1 LKSTLN
7 KAHHWV
13 TQSILLTKLN
23 FKVTLLLGSAYVFAY
38 LLVPKIPVLSFI
50 SPVLIIA
57 WPISTMIFIN
67 FFRLTQDKKETDF
80 KALVK
85 IDKENIRVLI
95 YLGVIC
101 LFYSLLIS
109 LILRPDMENMEN
121 ILAAASEPEI
131 SEDIS
136 NILVSI
142 LVKFMVLAIP
152 ILMATW
158 FSPILIAYHNFGLIK
173 AIKSS
178 FAGVLL
184 SIIPIMLS
192 WLILLGGFISL
203 IFLMIMIFTILGSS
217 ENNLVYS
224 VLIFLCMLVL
234 AAYISTLFSFQY
246 ITYKDVYKSITK

>member
-1 LKSTLN
+1 MKKTLN
-7 KAHHWV
+7 KAHRWV
-13 TQSILLTKLN
+13 TESVLLTKLN
-23 FKVTLLLGSAYVFAY
+23 FKVALLLGSVYIFAY
-38 LLVPKIPVLSFI
+38 LLVPSIPGLSFI
-50 SPVLIIA
+50 SPFLIIA

-67 FFRLTQDKKETDF
+67 FCRLSQNKKEMDF
-80 KALVK
+80 KALLK
-85 IDKENIRVLI
+85 INKENIRVLI

-109 LILRPDMENMEN
+109 LILSPDINI
-121 ILAAASEPEI
+121 ILAAASEAEM

-136 NILVSI
+136 SNLVSI
-142 LVKFMVLAIP
+142 FIKFMVLAIP

-158 FSPILIAYHNFGLIK
+158 FSPILIAYHNFGLMK

-184 SIIPIMLS
+184 SIIPITLS

-203 IFLMIMIFTILGSS
+203 IFLMIMVFTILGSS
-217 ENNLVYS
+217 VNVLMSY

-246 ITYKDVYKSITK
+246 TTYKDIYKSIIK

>member
-1 LKSTLN
+1 LKNTLN

-13 TQSILLTKLN
+13 TQSVLLTKIN
-23 FKVTLLLGSAYVFAY
+23 FKVTLLLGSIYIFAY
-38 LLVPKIPVLSFI
+38 LLVPSISGLSFI
-50 SPVLIIA
+50 SPFLIIA

-67 FFRLTQDKKETDF
+67 FFRLSQDKKETDV
-80 KALVK
+80 KALLK
-85 IDKENIRVLI
+85 IDKENVRVLI

-109 LILRPDMENMEN
+109 LILSPDIKN

-131 SEDIS
+131 SEETS
-136 NILVSI
+136 KNLVSI
-142 LVKFMVLAIP
+142 LIKFMVLAIP

-184 SIIPIMLS
+184 SIIPITLS
-192 WLILLGGFISL
+192 WMILLGGFISV
-203 IFLMIMIFTILGSS
+203 IFLMIVVLTIFGSS
-217 ENNLVYS
+217 VNVLMSY
-224 VLIFLCMLVL
+224 VLIFLSMLVL

>member
-1 LKSTLN
+1 LKRTLN
-7 KAHHWV
+7 KSHHWV
-13 TQSILLTKLN
+13 TQSVLLSKLN
-23 FKVTLLLGSAYVFAY
+23 FKVTLLLGSAYIFAY
-38 LLVPKIPVLSFI
+38 LLVPSIPGLSFI
-50 SPVLIIA
+50 SPFLIIA

-67 FFRLTQDKKETDF
+67 FFRLSQDKKETNF
-80 KALVK
+80 KALLK
-85 IDKENIRVLI
+85 INKENMRLLI

-109 LILRPDMENMEN
+109 LVLSPDIKN

-136 NILVSI
+136 NNLVSI

-184 SIIPIMLS
+184 SIMPITLS
-192 WLILLGGFISL
+192 WLILLGGFISV
-203 IFLMIMIFTILGSS
+203 IFLVSMDFTILGSS
-217 ENNLVYS
+217 ENVLMSY

>member
-1 LKSTLN
+1 LKRTLN

-13 TQSILLTKLN
+13 TQSVLLTKLN
-23 FKVTLLLGSAYVFAY
+23 FKVTLLLGSAYIFAY
-38 LLVPKIPVLSFI
+38 LLVPSIPGLSFI
-50 SPVLIIA
+50 SPFLIIA
-57 WPISTMIFIN
+57 WPMSTMIFIN
-67 FFRLTQDKKETDF
+67 FFRLSQDKKETDF
-80 KALVK
+80 KGLLK
-85 IDKENIRVLI
+85 INKENIRALI

-109 LILRPDMENMEN
+109 LVLSADIKN

-136 NILVSI
+136 NNLVSI
-142 LVKFMVLAIP
+142 LIKFMVLAIP
-152 ILMATW
+152 ILIATW

-184 SIIPIMLS
+184 SIMPIILS
-192 WLILLGGFISL
+192 WLILLGGFISI
-203 IFLMIMIFTILGSS
+203 IFLIIVVFTILGSS
-217 ENNLVYS
+217 VNVLMSY

-246 ITYKDVYKSITK
+246 ITYKDIYKSITK

>member
-1 LKSTLN
+1 MKSTLN
-7 KAHHWV
+7 KAHHWA
-13 TQSILLTKLN
+13 TQSLLLTKLN
-23 FKVTLLLGSAYVFAY
+23 FKVTLLLGSAYIFTY
-38 LLVPKIPVLSFI
+38 LLVPSIPSLSFI
-50 SPVLIIA
+50 SPFLIIA

-85 IDKENIRVLI
+85 IDKESIRGLI

-109 LILRPDMENMEN
+109 LILSSDIKN

-131 SEDIS
+131 SEDMS
-136 NILVSI
+136 NNVFSI
-142 LVKFMVLAIP
+142 VIKFMVLAIP
-152 ILMATW
+152 VLMATW

-184 SIIPIMLS
+184 SIVPITLS

-203 IFLMIMIFTILGSS
+203 IFLMIMVFTILGSS
-217 ENNLVYS
+217 ENVLVSY
-224 VLIFLCMLVL
+224 VLIFLCMIVL

-246 ITYKDVYKSITK
+246 TTYKDIYKSIIK

>member
-1 LKSTLN
+1 MKRTLN

-13 TQSILLTKLN
+13 TQSVLLSKLN
-23 FKVTLLLGSAYVFAY
+23 FKVTLLLGSAYIFAY
-38 LLVPKIPVLSFI
+38 LLVPSIPGLSFI
-50 SPVLIIA
+50 SPFLIIA

-67 FFRLTQDKKETDF
+67 FFRLSQDKKEINF
-80 KALVK
+80 KALLK
-85 IDKENIRVLI
+85 INKENMRLLI

-109 LILRPDMENMEN
+109 LVLSLDIKN

-184 SIIPIMLS
+184 SIMPITLS
-192 WLILLGGFISL
+192 WLILLGGFISV
-203 IFLMIMIFTILGSS
+203 IFLMIMVFTILGSS
-217 ENNLVYS
+217 ENVLMSY
-224 VLIFLCMLVL
+224 VLIFLCMLAL

>member
-1 LKSTLN
+1 MKSTLN
-7 KAHHWV
+7 KAHYWV

-23 FKVTLLLGSAYVFAY
+23 FKVTLLLGSAYIFAY
-38 LLVPKIPVLSFI
+38 LLVPSIPSLSFI
-50 SPVLIIA
+50 SPFLIIA

-80 KALVK
+80 KTLVK
-85 IDKENIRVLI
+85 IDKESIRVLI

-109 LILRPDMENMEN
+109 LILSSDIKN

-136 NILVSI
+136 NNVFSI
-142 LVKFMVLAIP
+142 VIKFMVLAIP
-152 ILMATW
+152 VLMATW

-184 SIIPIMLS
+184 SIVPITLS

-203 IFLMIMIFTILGSS
+203 IFLMIMVFTILGSS
-217 ENNLVYS
+217 ENVLLSY
-224 VLIFLCMLVL
+224 VLIFLCMVVL

-246 ITYKDVYKSITK
+246 TTYKDIYKSIIK

>member
-1 LKSTLN
+1 MKRTLN

-13 TQSILLTKLN
+13 TQSVLLSKLN
-23 FKVTLLLGSAYVFAY
+23 FKVTLLLGSAYIFAY
-38 LLVPKIPVLSFI
+38 LLVPSIPGLSFI
-50 SPVLIIA
+50 SPFLIIA

-67 FFRLTQDKKETDF
+67 FFRLSQDKKEINF
-80 KALVK
+80 KALLK
-85 IDKENIRVLI
+85 INKENMRLLI

-109 LILRPDMENMEN
+109 LVLSLDIKNFV
-121 ILAAASEPEI
+121 AAVSEPEI

-136 NILVSI
+136 NNLVSI

-184 SIIPIMLS
+184 SIMPITLS
-192 WLILLGGFISL
+192 WLILLGGFIL
-203 IFLMIMIFTILGSS
+203 VIFLMIVVFTILGSS
-217 ENNLVYS
+217 ENVLMSY
-224 VLIFLCMLVL
+224 VLIFLCMLAL

>member
-1 LKSTLN
+1 MKRTLN

-13 TQSILLTKLN
+13 TQSVLLSKLN
-23 FKVTLLLGSAYVFAY
+23 FKVTLLLGSAYIFAY
-38 LLVPKIPVLSFI
+38 LLVPSIPGLSFI
-50 SPVLIIA
+50 SPFLIIA

-67 FFRLTQDKKETDF
+67 FFRLSQDKKEINF
-80 KALVK
+80 KALLK
-85 IDKENIRVLI
+85 INKENMRLLI

-109 LILRPDMENMEN
+109 LVLSPDIKN

-136 NILVSI
+136 NNLVSI

-184 SIIPIMLS
+184 SIMPITLS
-192 WLILLGGFISL
+192 WLILLGGFIL
-203 IFLMIMIFTILGSS
+203 VIFLMIVVFTILGSS
-217 ENNLVYS
+217 ENVLMSY

>member
-1 LKSTLN
+1 LKRTLN
-7 KAHHWV
+7 KSHHWV
-13 TQSILLTKLN
+13 TQSVLLSKLN
-23 FKVTLLLGSAYVFAY
+23 FKVTLLLGSAYIFAY
-38 LLVPKIPVLSFI
+38 LLVPSIPGLSFI
-50 SPVLIIA
+50 SPFLIIA

-67 FFRLTQDKKETDF
+67 FFRLSQDKKEINF
-80 KALVK
+80 KALLK
-85 IDKENIRVLI
+85 INKENMRLLI

-109 LILRPDMENMEN
+109 LVLSPDIKNFV
-121 ILAAASEPEI
+121 AAVSEPEI

-136 NILVSI
+136 NNLVSI
-142 LVKFMVLAIP
+142 LVKFMVLAVP

-184 SIIPIMLS
+184 SIMPITLS
-192 WLILLGGFISL
+192 WLILLGGFISV
-203 IFLMIMIFTILGSS
+203 IFLMIMVFTILGSS
-217 ENNLVYS
+217 ENVLMSY

>member
-1 LKSTLN
+1 MILKFDFYSE
-7 KAHHWV
+7 
-13 TQSILLTKLN
+13 I
-23 FKVTLLLGSAYVFAY
+23 
-38 LLVPKIPVLSFI
+38 IFI
-50 SPVLIIA
+50 SFVAYNCSTSKFIVLDHR
-57 WPISTMIFIN
+57 TN
-67 FFRLTQDKKETDF
+67 FNLI
-80 KALVK
+80 LV
-85 IDKENIRVLI
+85 I

-109 LILRPDMENMEN
+109 LVLSPDIKNFV
-121 ILAAASEPEI
+121 AAVSEPEI

-136 NILVSI
+136 NNLVSI
-142 LVKFMVLAIP
+142 LVKFMVLAVP

-184 SIIPIMLS
+184 SIMPITLS
-192 WLILLGGFISL
+192 WLILLGGFISV
-203 IFLMIMIFTILGSS
+203 IFLMIVVFTILGSS
-217 ENNLVYS
+217 ENVLMSY

>member
-1 LKSTLN
+1 M
-7 KAHHWV
+7 
-13 TQSILLTKLN
+13 
-23 FKVTLLLGSAYVFAY
+23 
-38 LLVPKIPVLSFI
+38 LV
-50 SPVLIIA
+50 
-57 WPISTMIFIN
+57 
-67 FFRLTQDKKETDF
+67 
-80 KALVK
+80 
-85 IDKENIRVLI
+85 

-109 LILRPDMENMEN
+109 LILSSDIKN

-136 NILVSI
+136 NNVFSI
-142 LVKFMVLAIP
+142 VIKFMVLAIP
-152 ILMATW
+152 VLMATW

-184 SIIPIMLS
+184 SIIPITLS

-203 IFLMIMIFTILGSS
+203 IFLMIMVFTILGSS
-217 ENNLVYS
+217 ENVLVSY
-224 VLIFLCMLVL
+224 VLIFLCMVVL

-246 ITYKDVYKSITK
+246 TTYKDVYKSIIK

>member
-1 LKSTLN
+1 MKRTLN
-7 KAHHWV
+7 KSHHWV
-13 TQSILLTKLN
+13 TQSVLLSKLN
-23 FKVTLLLGSAYVFAY
+23 FKVTLLLGSAYIFAY
-38 LLVPKIPVLSFI
+38 LLVPSIPGLSFI
-50 SPVLIIA
+50 SPFLIIA

-67 FFRLTQDKKETDF
+67 FFRLSQDKKEINF
-80 KALVK
+80 KALLK
-85 IDKENIRVLI
+85 INKENMRLLI

-109 LILRPDMENMEN
+109 LVLSPDIKNFV
-121 ILAAASEPEI
+121 AAISEPEI

-136 NILVSI
+136 NNLVSI

-184 SIIPIMLS
+184 SIMPITLS
-192 WLILLGGFISL
+192 WLILLGGFISV
-203 IFLMIMIFTILGSS
+203 IFLMIMVFTILGSS
-217 ENNLVYS
+217 ENVLMSY

>member
-1 LKSTLN
+1 MKRTLN
-7 KAHHWV
+7 KSHHWV
-13 TQSILLTKLN
+13 TQSVLLSKLN
-23 FKVTLLLGSAYVFAY
+23 FKVTLLLGSAYIFAY
-38 LLVPKIPVLSFI
+38 LLVPSIPGLSFI
-50 SPVLIIA
+50 SPFLIIA

-67 FFRLTQDKKETDF
+67 FFRLSQDKKEINF
-80 KALVK
+80 KALLK
-85 IDKENIRVLI
+85 INKENMRLLI

-109 LILRPDMENMEN
+109 LVLSPDIKNFV
-121 ILAAASEPEI
+121 AAVSEPEI

-136 NILVSI
+136 NNLVSI

-184 SIIPIMLS
+184 SIMPITLS
-192 WLILLGGFISL
+192 WLILLGGFIL
-203 IFLMIMIFTILGSS
+203 VIFLMIVVFTILGSS
-217 ENNLVYS
+217 ENVLMSY

>member
-1 LKSTLN
+1 MKRTLN

-13 TQSILLTKLN
+13 TQSVLLSKLN
-23 FKVTLLLGSAYVFAY
+23 FKVTLLLGSAYIFAY
-38 LLVPKIPVLSFI
+38 LLVPSIPGLSFI
-50 SPVLIIA
+50 SPFLIIA

-67 FFRLTQDKKETDF
+67 FFRLSQDKKETNF
-80 KALVK
+80 KALLK
-85 IDKENIRVLI
+85 INKENMRLLI

-109 LILRPDMENMEN
+109 LVLSPDIKNFV
-121 ILAAASEPEI
+121 AAVSEPEI

-136 NILVSI
+136 NNLVSI
-142 LVKFMVLAIP
+142 LVKFMVLAVP

-184 SIIPIMLS
+184 SIMPITLS
-192 WLILLGGFISL
+192 WLILLGGFISV
-203 IFLMIMIFTILGSS
+203 IFLMIMVFTILGSS
-217 ENNLVYS
+217 ENVLMSY

>member
-1 LKSTLN
+1 MKRTLN
-7 KAHHWV
+7 KSHHWV
-13 TQSILLTKLN
+13 TQSVLLSKLN
-23 FKVTLLLGSAYVFAY
+23 FKVTLLLGSAYIFAY
-38 LLVPKIPVLSFI
+38 LLVPSIPGLSFI
-50 SPVLIIA
+50 SPFLIIA

-67 FFRLTQDKKETDF
+67 FFRLSQDKKEINF
-80 KALVK
+80 KALLK
-85 IDKENIRVLI
+85 INKENMRLLI

-109 LILRPDMENMEN
+109 LVLSPDIKN

-136 NILVSI
+136 NNLVSI

-184 SIIPIMLS
+184 SIMPITLS
-192 WLILLGGFISL
+192 WLILLGGFISV
-203 IFLMIMIFTILGSS
+203 IFLMIMVFTILGSS
-217 ENNLVYS
+217 ENVLMSY